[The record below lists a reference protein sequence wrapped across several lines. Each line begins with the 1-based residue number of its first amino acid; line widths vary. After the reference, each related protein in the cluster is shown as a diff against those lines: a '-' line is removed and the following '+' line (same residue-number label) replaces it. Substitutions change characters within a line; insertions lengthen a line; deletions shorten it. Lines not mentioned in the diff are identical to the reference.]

1 MKDATMDD
9 TAITYERVV
18 ALEWMVIRLTAAHMR
33 ASLSM
38 AAEMDAW
45 EDSAADFCGTL
56 KRLAASADISGSL
69 RTSIDGMPG
78 EFADLLQKVAD
89 EIERQ
94 KASEVRN

>member
-1 MKDATMDD
+1 MDD

-33 ASLSM
+33 ASLSA

-56 KRLAASADISGSL
+56 KRFATNAAVSDPL
-69 RTSIDGMPG
+69 RTFIDGMPG
-78 EFADLLQKVAD
+78 AFADLLRGVAD

-94 KASEVRN
+94 KTSEVRN